1 MPISLEIVTPSE
13 TIYSEE
19 VDHVVIPT
27 SSGKIDVLPNHVPVL
42 DKLIAGDIK
51 VEKDGITEYLAVGSG
66 FVGVYAEKVSLL
78 TDQAIN
84 VNNTEES
91 EIEEAIQRAEKAL
104 TDAKSSNIDQAK
116 IDKLEAAARFA
127 FAQKLA
133 KGKSK
138 QLWKLSSHPEGV
150 VGPAGYVE
158 DVILAIHVLNSIITN
173 SDSAIV
179 EKHWAGDRDI
189 LELVKEILEIADSIV
204 GKKN

>member
-1 MPISLEIVTPSE
+1 MPISLNIVTPSE
-13 TIYSEE
+13 TVYSEE
-19 VDHVVIPT
+19 VDHVVVPT

-51 VEKDGITEYLAVGSG
+51 VEKDGIAEYLAVGSG
-66 FVGVYAEKVSLL
+66 FVEVYAEKVSLL

-138 QLWKLSSHPEGV
+138 
-150 VGPAGYVE
+150 
-158 DVILAIHVLNSIITN
+158 
-173 SDSAIV
+173 
-179 EKHWAGDRDI
+179 
-189 LELVKEILEIADSIV
+189 
-204 GKKN
+204 

>member
-1 MPISLEIVTPSE
+1 MPISLEIVTPTE
-13 TIYSEE
+13 TVYSEE
-19 VDHVVIPT
+19 VDHVVVPT

-66 FVGVYAEKVSLL
+66 FVEVYAEKISLL

-127 FAQKLA
+127 FAQKMA

-138 QLWKLSSHPEGV
+138 
-150 VGPAGYVE
+150 
-158 DVILAIHVLNSIITN
+158 
-173 SDSAIV
+173 
-179 EKHWAGDRDI
+179 
-189 LELVKEILEIADSIV
+189 
-204 GKKN
+204 

>member
-13 TIYSEE
+13 TVYSEE

-66 FVGVYAEKVSLL
+66 FVEVYAEKVSLL

-104 TDAKSSNIDQAK
+104 TDAKSSNIDQVK

-138 QLWKLSSHPEGV
+138 
-150 VGPAGYVE
+150 
-158 DVILAIHVLNSIITN
+158 
-173 SDSAIV
+173 
-179 EKHWAGDRDI
+179 
-189 LELVKEILEIADSIV
+189 
-204 GKKN
+204 

>member
-1 MPISLEIVTPSE
+1 MPISLKIVTPSE
-13 TIYSEE
+13 TVYSEE
-19 VDHVVIPT
+19 VDHVVVPT

-51 VEKDGITEYLAVGSG
+51 VEKDGIAEYLAVGSG
-66 FVGVYAEKVSLL
+66 FVEVYAEKVSLL

-138 QLWKLSSHPEGV
+138 
-150 VGPAGYVE
+150 
-158 DVILAIHVLNSIITN
+158 
-173 SDSAIV
+173 
-179 EKHWAGDRDI
+179 
-189 LELVKEILEIADSIV
+189 
-204 GKKN
+204 

>member
-13 TIYSEE
+13 TVYSEE

-66 FVGVYAEKVSLL
+66 FVEVYAEKVSLL

-84 VNNTEES
+84 IENTEES

-104 TDAKSSNIDQAK
+104 TDAKSSSIDQAK

-138 QLWKLSSHPEGV
+138 
-150 VGPAGYVE
+150 
-158 DVILAIHVLNSIITN
+158 
-173 SDSAIV
+173 
-179 EKHWAGDRDI
+179 
-189 LELVKEILEIADSIV
+189 
-204 GKKN
+204 

>member
-1 MPISLEIVTPSE
+1 MPISLKIVTPSE
-13 TIYSEE
+13 TVYSEE
-19 VDHVVIPT
+19 VDHVVVPT

-51 VEKDGITEYLAVGSG
+51 VEKDGTAEYLAVGSG
-66 FVGVYAEKVSLL
+66 FVEVYAEKVSLL

-138 QLWKLSSHPEGV
+138 
-150 VGPAGYVE
+150 
-158 DVILAIHVLNSIITN
+158 
-173 SDSAIV
+173 
-179 EKHWAGDRDI
+179 
-189 LELVKEILEIADSIV
+189 
-204 GKKN
+204 

>member
-13 TIYSEE
+13 TVYSEE
-19 VDHVVIPT
+19 VDHVVVPT

-51 VEKDGITEYLAVGSG
+51 VEKDGIAEYLAVGSG
-66 FVGVYAEKVSLL
+66 FVEVYAEKVSLL

-104 TDAKSSNIDQAK
+104 TDAKSSNFDQAK

-127 FAQKLA
+127 FAQKMA
-133 KGKSK
+133 KVKSK
-138 QLWKLSSHPEGV
+138 
-150 VGPAGYVE
+150 
-158 DVILAIHVLNSIITN
+158 
-173 SDSAIV
+173 
-179 EKHWAGDRDI
+179 
-189 LELVKEILEIADSIV
+189 
-204 GKKN
+204 